1 MRRIVIRSTAAGLAL
16 FICVIAYQG
25 YSYAAALG
33 KATED
38 VLNSWAKLNDVQSA
52 EVSLYRAECI
62 SIPASAKESKVPVR
76 LESNT
81 ECAAR
86 IGAPTLGSAI
96 EIATDAVGV
105 PAPLRWL

>member
-1 MRRIVIRSTAAGLAL
+1 MRRVIIWSTAAGLAL

-25 YSYAAALG
+25 YNYAVALG
-33 KATED
+33 KATDD
-38 VLNSWAKLNDVQSA
+38 VLNSWAQLNDVQNA
-52 EVSLYRAECI
+52 EVSRYRAECI

-86 IGAPTLGSAI
+86 IGAAALGSEI
-96 EIATDAVGV
+96 EIATDAVSV

>member
-52 EVSLYRAECI
+52 EVSLYRVECI
-62 SIPASAKESKVPVR
+62 SIPRQCQREQGS
-76 LESNT
+76 
-81 ECAAR
+81 
-86 IGAPTLGSAI
+86 GAPGVEYRMCRSNRGAYPWLG
-96 EIATDAVGV
+96 D
-105 PAPLRWL
+105 